1 MLRIVVIVKLIDM
14 RVIMGKCILGK
25 LIHSQKLLEL
35 FFEYKKRRII
45 FRYKKENRK
54 GEA

>member
-1 MLRIVVIVKLIDM
+1 
-14 RVIMGKCILGK
+14 MGKCILGN

-35 FFEYKKRRII
+35 FFECKKRRII